1 MDDNEL
7 ERKAVEELLKEAK
20 RAKVRAETM
29 GPSGWMKCP
38 LGSTNKRF
46 LLNTLGSSAMIGE
59 PKTQGGSERGEKE
72 HRYRTCEKHRKK
84 DCEECRKDH
93 SHSRQHSHSH
103 SSKHRSSRSGSTS
116 RSHSPSR
123 RSNRTRSRSPA
134 RGTYTAVKNDSDR
147 RKK

>member
-93 SHSRQHSHSH
+93 SHSRKHSHSH
-103 SSKHRSSRSGSTS
+103 SSKHQSTS